1 LLLSFFFD
9 LAMVNHGTG
18 TNKVFGLTPGQLAA
32 VIEYYRVGAA
42 MTQQRRSEMAGKPS
56 GIERLVLAVVKKYPA
71 YTDHQINMYVQEK
84 LLDAYDELAVS
95 LALRKARGLLAAQ
108 AP

>member
-18 TNKVFGLTPGQLAA
+18 RNKVFGLTPGQLAA
-32 VIEYYRVGAA
+32 VIEYYRLDDA
-42 MTQQRRSEMAGKPS
+42 MTQQRRSEMAGKPT
-56 GIERLVLAVVKKYPA
+56 GIERLLVAVVKKYPA

-95 LALRKARGLLAAQ
+95 LALRRARGLLAAQ